1 VVYRGRRRHRYLWI
15 AVRGDTSFAYNDVA
29 EAIQR
34 SVLNLFGVEGL
45 SLAEPK
51 LIDFDEGVQSGIL
64 RCNHLQLD
72 NLRAALAH
80 VTSIEGSA
88 AAIHVLNASGTI
100 KSLKKKTKYSYEL
113 S

>member
-1 VVYRGRRRHRYLWI
+1 MVYRGRRRRRYLWI

-29 EAIQR
+29 EAIHR

-51 LIDFDEGVQSGIL
+51 LIDFDEGGQSGIL

-72 NLRAALAH
+72 NVRAALAH
-80 VTSIEGSA
+80 VISIEGTA
-88 AAIHVLNASGTI
+88 AAIQVLNVSGTI
-100 KSLKKKTKYSYEL
+100 KALKRKTTPSHQP

>member
-1 VVYRGRRRHRYLWI
+1 VVYRGRRRRRYLWI

-34 SVLNLFGVEGL
+34 SLLNLFGVEGL

-64 RCNHLQLD
+64 RCNHLRLE
-72 NLRAALAH
+72 NVRASLAH
-80 VTSIEGSA
+80 VTSIEGST
-88 AAIHVLNASGTI
+88 AAIHVINVSGTI
-100 KSLKKKTKYSYEL
+100 KALKKKTTPPNQPS
-113 S
+113 